1 MSDQSDNSQ
10 AVNLQA
16 ADDKDG
22 KESDESDVP
31 AVQAH
36 LWPRVAPIVVA
47 VAPVG

>member
-16 ADDKDG
+16 ADDNG
-22 KESDESDVP
+22 KESDESDLP

-36 LWPRVAPIVVA
+36 LWPRVAPIMVA